1 MSKNISDY
9 YHLPQP
15 ECDDEWILRKAQ
27 GTYFLRIGEF
37 LKKTRWP
44 SGMFLDSRVFL
55 IGNTKFKLR
64 FYPNNNNSQKLVA
77 NSSTGSGS
85 EGEEMKTDSPA
96 SNRSPEAEG
105 FVGVYLYNESNF
117 DVLADII
124 LKVGS
129 EVLTLKKQFLRA
141 NECVG
146 WPWVYRHSQL
156 ESKTILNKEGKL
168 EVRAEITTNW
178 ERKVDPTQA
187 LTNSDLLQ
195 GVLYELRHLREEMA
209 GVQARLKKG
218 VDCSVCW
225 GRDRAGV
232 HARLDSPVHIKPEKG
247 VDCSVCWGPLTPPAE
262 ILQCVGGHVFCGGC
276 YDRLEEDRCT
286 VCQGNLAGRATGLEN
301 YLKNHVS

>member
-64 FYPNNNNSQKLVA
+64 FYPNNNSQKLVA

-85 EGEEMKTDSPA
+85 EGED

-146 WPWVYRHSQL
+146 WPWVYQHSQL

-195 GVLYELRHLREEMA
+195 GVLYELRHLRQEMA
-209 GVQARLKKG
+209 GVQARL
-218 VDCSVCW
+218 
-225 GRDRAGV
+225 
-232 HARLDSPVHIKPEKG
+232 DSQGHIKQEKG